1 MWIYMNAALNPNEL
15 PAMTDLLASLSENGA
30 DDRAL
35 SHLREE
41 QWEKFRKELIWRYPI
56 SEGESAGGFITPVQE
71 GMLWIPYDSMD
82 KEDGELLEL
91 KQAHL
96 LSSEACQ
103 YLLEDLRSYTDGLC
117 AMLQEAAVIC
127 SSVQNNQESRTE
139 EEST

>member
-1 MWIYMNAALNPNEL
+1 MWVYMNGNLNPKEL
-15 PAMTDLLASLSENGA
+15 PVMADLIASLSEGGA

-41 QWEKFRKELIWRYPI
+41 QWEKFNKELIWRYPI

-71 GMLWIPYDSMD
+71 GILWIPYDSMD

-127 SSVQNNQESRTE
+127 SSVQNTQDRKMEDTQ
-139 EEST
+139 

>member
-1 MWIYMNAALNPNEL
+1 MWIYMNAALNPKEL

-41 QWEKFRKELIWRYPI
+41 QWEKFSKELIWRYPI

-91 KQAHL
+91 NQAHL
-96 LSSEACQ
+96 LSSEVCQ

>member
-1 MWIYMNAALNPNEL
+1 MWVYMNSNLNPKEL
-15 PAMTDLLASLSENGA
+15 PNMADLIALLSEGGA

-41 QWEKFRKELIWRYPI
+41 QWEKFNKELIWRYPI

-71 GMLWIPYDSMD
+71 GILWIPYDSMD

-96 LSSEACQ
+96 LSSEACL

-127 SSVQNNQESRTE
+127 SSIQNTQDRKMEDTQ
-139 EEST
+139 

>member
-1 MWIYMNAALNPNEL
+1 MWIYMNAALNPKEL

-41 QWEKFRKELIWRYPI
+41 QWEKFSKELIWRYPI

-71 GMLWIPYDSMD
+71 GILWLPYDSMD

-96 LSSEACQ
+96 LSSEVCQ

-127 SSVQNNQESRTE
+127 SSIQNNQESRTE

>member
-1 MWIYMNAALNPNEL
+1 MWVYMNSNLNPKEL
-15 PAMTDLLASLSENGA
+15 PNMADLIALLSEGGA

-41 QWEKFRKELIWRYPI
+41 QWEKFNKELIWRYPI

-71 GMLWIPYDSMD
+71 GILWIPYDSMD

-127 SSVQNNQESRTE
+127 SSIQNTQDRKMEDTQ
-139 EEST
+139 

>member
-1 MWIYMNAALNPNEL
+1 
-15 PAMTDLLASLSENGA
+15 
-30 DDRAL
+30 
-35 SHLREE
+35 
-41 QWEKFRKELIWRYPI
+41 
-56 SEGESAGGFITPVQE
+56 
-71 GMLWIPYDSMD
+71 MD

>member
-1 MWIYMNAALNPNEL
+1 MWIYMNTALNPKEL
-15 PAMTDLLASLSENGA
+15 PAMTDLLASLSDNGA

-41 QWEKFRKELIWRYPI
+41 QWEKFSKELIWRYPI

-71 GMLWIPYDSMD
+71 GILWIPYDSMD

-96 LSSEACQ
+96 LSSEVCQ

>member
-41 QWEKFRKELIWRYPI
+41 QWEKFNKELVWRYPI

-71 GMLWIPYDSMD
+71 GILWIPFDAMD
-82 KEDGELLEL
+82 KEDGELLDI
-91 KQAHL
+91 KSAHL
-96 LSSEACQ
+96 LTSEVCE
-103 YLLEDLRSYTDGLC
+103 YLLEYLRSYTDGLC
-117 AMLQEAAVIC
+117 AMLKEAAIIC
-127 SSVQNNQESRTE
+127 GLQNNQEHEME
-139 EEST
+139 EIQ

>member
-1 MWIYMNAALNPNEL
+1 MWIYMNAALNPKEL
-15 PAMTDLLASLSENGA
+15 PAMTDLLASLSDNGA

-41 QWEKFRKELIWRYPI
+41 QWEKFSKELIWRYPI

-71 GMLWIPYDSMD
+71 GILWIPYDSMD

-96 LSSEACQ
+96 LSSEVCQ